1 MANITIGKAIDEIA
15 ALQKKRDELA
25 AKVSAAEKIINEK
38 KETLLKRVKK
48 SELNGARGKIGAAF
62 VKDEDIPTIE
72 DFAKVWA
79 YARKNNASD
88 LFQRRLGLEAVRTRW
103 EEGKKIP
110 GVGIFRRVVLQVR
123 STKK

>member
-1 MANITIGKAIDEIA
+1 MANMPIGKAIDEIA

-25 AKVSAAEKIINEK
+25 AKVAAAEKIINEK

-88 LFQRRLGLEAVRTRW
+88 LFQRRLGLEAVRARW

-110 GVGIFRRVVLQVR
+110 GVGIFRRVALQVR
-123 STKK
+123 NTKK

>member
-1 MANITIGKAIDEIA
+1 MANMPIGKAIDEIA

-48 SELNGARGKIGAAF
+48 SELNGARGRIGAAF

-88 LFQRRLGLEAVRTRW
+88 LFQRRLGLEAVRARW

-110 GVGIFRRVVLQVR
+110 GVGVFRRVALQVR